1 MSYFDFIAENFVIV
15 FGAIGLAITTMWS
28 KIQPFLIKLLSPQ
41 PFQPLPFP
49 FPQPQPQPVPQPEP
63 QPVKPQRPQPLAD
76 DSESTLLAVTSA
88 AYLIDYFKETK
99 NSKGESHARSAAK
112 SIFEASTDVVSK

>member
-1 MSYFDFIAENFVIV
+1 MSYVDFIAEHFVIV

-49 FPQPQPQPVPQPEP
+49 LPQPRQQPRVLPQPQVDN
-63 QPVKPQRPQPLAD
+63 D
-76 DSESTLLAVTSA
+76 DDTLVAVTSVA
-88 AYLIDYFKETK
+88 FLIDYFKETK
-99 NSKGESHARSAAK
+99 NAKGEAHARSAAK
-112 SIFEASTDVVSK
+112 AIFEAGSDAASK